1 MRRIFTLLIMTWCF
15 AAESKAATTYNITS
29 NTSWSSAFPSYCGSC
44 VINISPGVTLNL
56 NTNGGMCDK
65 CTITGGTL
73 KITSGFSFQST
84 TISNST
90 ITSTSSF
97 ALNSSNS
104 FNNVTAVI
112 SGSSSFTSNGTLTI
126 TNSTFTFQNTSS
138 FTSNAQLNLDNSHL
152 YFDDNTYFL
161 SNSSTVNLNN
171 SSTITAGDGSK
182 SSKAYFIFYGQLNLV
197 DASSM
202 LIVANVNNYYLSWN
216 TYTSSSN
223 HKTYTTTNNNQNCG
237 GAGQNACSQG
247 KYYGGAVLSSTG
259 VLPITVLPVTFSNF
273 KGVQTAH
280 DIRLSWS
287 LSDISG
293 NVTLELEHSTDAIRF
308 SPIATMQ
315 ANGSE
320 TDYAYT
326 DASPADGENDYR
338 IKSTDANGVVAY
350 SKIISFTVK
359 PAAVIRLFPNPCI
372 NGDFNVRFPSVQSAM
387 IRIFTAE
394 GRLVY
399 MASLSGQSQYAIHI
413 PGNTGTGW
421 LVVQLIYDGE
431 MNTYS
436 LMTAAH

>member
-1 MRRIFTLLIMTWCF
+1 M
-15 AAESKAATTYNITS
+15 
-29 NTSWSSAFPSYCGSC
+29 
-44 VINISPGVTLNL
+44 NL
-56 NTNGGMCDK
+56 D
-65 CTITGGTL
+65 
-73 KITSGFSFQST
+73 
-84 TISNST
+84 
-90 ITSTSSF
+90 
-97 ALNSSNS
+97 
-104 FNNVTAVI
+104 
-112 SGSSSFTSNGTLTI
+112 GSSLYLNG
-126 TNSTFTFQNTSS
+126 S
-138 FTSNAQLNLDNSHL
+138 SHL
-152 YFDDNTYFL
+152 TEH
-161 SNSSTVNLNN
+161 SNINLKNG
-171 SSTITAGDGSK
+171 SKLVAGDGSV
-182 SSKAYFIFYGQLNLV
+182 SSTAYLYVDGQVNLQTA
-197 DASSM
+197 DAMVIIS
-202 LIVANVNNYYLSWN
+202 NKNNHFHSWN
-216 TYTSSSN
+216 GFNNPSGHNYSTVVSSN
-223 HKTYTTTNNNQNCG
+223 PD
-237 GAGQNACSQG
+237 
-247 KYYGGAVLSSTG
+247 YYGGAVLSSTG
-259 VLPITVLPVTFSNF
+259 VLPITILPVTFSSF

-280 DIRLSWS
+280 NIRLSWS

-338 IKSTDANGVVAY
+338 VKSTDANGVVTY

-359 PAAVIRLFPNPCI
+359 PAAVIRLFPNPCT

-431 MNTYS
+431 TNTFS